1 MFSTP
6 RGAATLSLL
15 ANLTLVGLKLGVGL
29 AIGSISVLS
38 DAVDSGMDLIGA
50 TIALFAIRFA
60 ARPADR
66 DHPYG
71 HGKMENVSGI
81 VESVL
86 ILIGAGLI
94 TFEAS
99 RRLIDDTELGSVGL
113 GIVAMSVSVMINIG
127 VSFHLRRVA
136 RRTGSL
142 VIEAT
147 AWHRASDIVTSLGVL
162 VGLIVVQVTPWDFLD
177 AAVAIAVAAFIAWT
191 AFRLFRRS
199 FVDLIDIRLPDAD
212 EALVRSVLQRH
223 AGEYV
228 SYHTMRTR
236 RSGRQREIDFHL
248 VFPRIA
254 TIADAHDITDRIEA
268 DIERVLPDAV
278 TTIHMEPCPIAR
290 DECDSRC
297 TLSPTP
303 YCHAQQGSESPWV
316 PPAHPARD

>member
-1 MFSTP
+1 MFSTA

-15 ANLTLVGLKLGVGL
+15 ANLTLVGLKLTVGL

-50 TIALFAIRFA
+50 TIALFAVRFA

-81 VESVL
+81 VESLL
-86 ILIGAGLI
+86 ILLGAGLI

-99 RRLIDDTELGSVGL
+99 RRLIDDTQIGSVEL
-113 GIVAMSVSVMINIG
+113 GIVAMSLSLVINIG

-142 VIEAT
+142 AIEAT
-147 AWHRASDIVTSLGVL
+147 AWHRTSDIVTSLGVL
-162 VGLIVVQVTPWDFLD
+162 LGLVMIQFTPWDFLD
-177 AAVAIAVAAFIAWT
+177 PAVAIAVAFFIAWT
-191 AFRLFRRS
+191 ALRLFRRS
-199 FVDLIDIRLPDAD
+199 FVDLIDIRLPDQD
-212 EALVRSVLQRH
+212 ENLVREVLRRH

-228 SYHTMRTR
+228 GYHTLRTR

-254 TIADAHDITDRIEA
+254 TIADAHNITDRLEA
-268 DIERVLPDAV
+268 EIGDVLPDAV

-290 DECDSRC
+290 EECDSRC

-303 YCHAQQGSESPWV
+303 YCHAREDAGHTKSEEPSG
-316 PPAHPARD
+316 

>member
-50 TIALFAIRFA
+50 TIALFAVRFA

-86 ILIGAGLI
+86 ILLGAGLI

-99 RRLIDDTELGSVGL
+99 RRLIADTEIGSVEL
-113 GIVAMSVSVMINIG
+113 GILAMSLSLAINIG

-147 AWHRASDIVTSLGVL
+147 AWHRTSDIVTSLGVL
-162 VGLIVVQVTPWDFLD
+162 LGLIMIQVTPWDFLD
-177 AAVAIAVAAFIAWT
+177 PAVAIAVAAFIAWT

-199 FVDLIDIRLPDAD
+199 FVDLIDIRLPDED
-212 EALVRSVLQRH
+212 ETLVVKVLKRH
-223 AGEYV
+223 AGRYV
-228 SYHTMRTR
+228 SYHGIRTR

-268 DIERVLPDAV
+268 EIEEVLPDAV
-278 TTIHMEPCPIAR
+278 TTIHMEPCPIAP

-297 TLSPTP
+297 TLSPVP
-303 YCHAQQGSESPWV
+303 YCHARDEAGR
-316 PPAHPARD
+316 PARHDPSD